1 VLQIWHDT
9 VAKSYLMCTAFL
21 INMSQLPDYFEHKM
35 QSNSQYYTKTAQ
47 VIHWIMAIIFITAW
61 LIGFYSGNF
70 LSYEND
76 GSFKGDVITLHKNIA
91 TTIIFLVVIRIFW
104 RYTHPVPALPNSM
117 SPMMK
122 TMAHLGHLVL
132 YLLLLALPITG
143 CLFSW
148 SAGHPAP
155 VLYLF
160 NIPQLI
166 GENPQIMSIVK
177 PMHIYLSW
185 FAGFVV
191 AGHILMALKH
201 HFIDKD
207 NVLRSML
214 RQK

>member
-1 VLQIWHDT
+1 
-9 VAKSYLMCTAFL
+9 
-21 INMSQLPDYFEHKM
+21 MS
-35 QSNSQYYTKTAQ
+35 
-47 VIHWIMAIIFITAW
+47 
-61 LIGFYSGNF
+61 
-70 LSYEND
+70 
-76 GSFKGDVITLHKNIA
+76 
-91 TTIIFLVVIRIFW
+91 
-104 RYTHPVPALPNSM
+104 THP
-117 SPMMK
+117 
-122 TMAHLGHLVL
+122 GHLVL